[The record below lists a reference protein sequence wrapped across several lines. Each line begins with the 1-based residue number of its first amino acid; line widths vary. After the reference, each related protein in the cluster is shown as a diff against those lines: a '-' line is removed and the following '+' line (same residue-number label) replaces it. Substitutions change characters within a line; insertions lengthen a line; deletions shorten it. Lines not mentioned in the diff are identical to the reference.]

1 MKIIERMDIAGQ
13 NSWWGARMLI
23 SLVEFQSRNILR
35 LLFPSIKTSIKL
47 CDKKCERLILS
58 LSSPEWWHSMRSS
71 WCPSAS
77 WWSSQ
82 VRSHNISPVLYLDDN
97 KEFIRKDNDH
107 HPVPLLPLPGAA
119 VWLQKK
125 PLLQVSIFYILKGNI
140 ISWLRVIL
148 VLHTNYV
155 QDNVPWVASLYGGPG
170 LQPQVP
176 WLCQEY
182 HLQGGF
188 KCWNILNQS
197 FVLKGMNTWIST
209 QRLWLKILPWKW
221 PKSLVQNWHI
231 SVQGVAFISNLAP
244 AMEAQQWSKRRF
256 DQQER
261 SICDSVCYPRYL
273 NFINQNTAS
282 CSN

>member
-97 KEFIRKDNDH
+97 KEFLGKTTIITPFLYYRFLGLRYGSRRN
-107 HPVPLLPLPGAA
+107 PYCRSASFTFWRETLFPG
-119 VWLQKK
+119 W
-125 PLLQVSIFYILKGNI
+125 G
-140 ISWLRVIL
+140 
-148 VLHTNYV
+148 
-155 QDNVPWVASLYGGPG
+155 
-170 LQPQVP
+170 
-176 WLCQEY
+176 
-182 HLQGGF
+182 
-188 KCWNILNQS
+188 S
-197 FVLKGMNTWIST
+197 F
-209 QRLWLKILPWKW
+209 
-221 PKSLVQNWHI
+221 
-231 SVQGVAFISNLAP
+231 
-244 AMEAQQWSKRRF
+244 
-256 DQQER
+256 
-261 SICDSVCYPRYL
+261 
-273 NFINQNTAS
+273 
-282 CSN
+282 